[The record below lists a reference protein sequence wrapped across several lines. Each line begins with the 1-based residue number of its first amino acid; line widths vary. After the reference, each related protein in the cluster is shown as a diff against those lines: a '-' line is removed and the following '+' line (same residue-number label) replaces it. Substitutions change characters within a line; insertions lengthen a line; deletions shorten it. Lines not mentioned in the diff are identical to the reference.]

1 MDVAAL
7 DPAELT
13 TRQFSRSKA
22 SYVIHAARAVAEGAL
37 DLDAVGALPFDDA
50 VAEMTRLRGIGRWT
64 AEYVLMRGLGV
75 PDSFPAADTG
85 LRAAIGKAYGLGR
98 SATET
103 EARAHAERWVGWR
116 SWAAFIWWM
125 ALQTKLPLA

>member
-1 MDVAAL
+1 
-7 DPAELT
+7 
-13 TRQFSRSKA
+13 
-22 SYVIHAARAVAEGAL
+22 
-37 DLDAVGALPFDDA
+37 
-50 VAEMTRLRGIGRWT
+50 MTRLRGIGRWT